1 MFQLFASAIWKVLLA
16 SLLIGAGLPA
26 LFALGVRSMAYG
38 VGGDAEDSHAS
49 GHPVGKVLAIL
60 CFAIVL
66 AAVATGIT
74 IIVAAG
80 FGKSVSFE
88 YIYPTLV
95 SKER

>member
-1 MFQLFASAIWKVLLA
+1 MFQLFAAAIWKVLLA

-26 LFALGVRSMAYG
+26 LFALGVRAMAYG
-38 VGGDAEDSHAS
+38 VGGEAETSRAT
-49 GHPVGKVLAIL
+49 GHPAGKVLAIL
-60 CFAIVL
+60 CFSIVL

-80 FGKSVSFE
+80 FGKTVSFE
-88 YIYPTLV
+88 HIYPVLV

>member
-1 MFQLFASAIWKVLLA
+1 MVQLFAAAIWKVLLA

-38 VGGDAEDSHAS
+38 VGGEAEDSRAS
-49 GHPVGKVLAIL
+49 GQPVGKVLAIL

-88 YIYPTLV
+88 HIYPVLV